1 MDGQSI
7 AAVQTETDDADFFVA
22 GRHFR
27 NGKSYE
33 EATAGTDPCAV
44 FSHDRRPFAASLFLT
59 GLHVK
64 EGSS

>member
-1 MDGQSI
+1 MNGESI
-7 AAVQTETDDADFFVA
+7 AAVQAETNDADFFVA